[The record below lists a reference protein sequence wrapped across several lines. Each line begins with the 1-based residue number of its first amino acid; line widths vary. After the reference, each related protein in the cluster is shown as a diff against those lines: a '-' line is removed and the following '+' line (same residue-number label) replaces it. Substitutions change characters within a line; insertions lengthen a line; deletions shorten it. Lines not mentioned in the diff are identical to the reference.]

1 MKKKLFLGILFFT
14 VFTAVFSSPKV
25 NVPKNTESQ
34 KEVNVLSYCDD
45 NLEFN
50 YTLTSVASG
59 TVFYLKFTKQSLS
72 TNVKMEIVCNFNN
85 EEDLDAFV
93 NDFFNRSY
101 YSDISEDFIRLKNF
115 YINLGAKPLYITGDN
130 DSIERILYIVNLH
143 KD

>member
-1 MKKKLFLGILFFT
+1 MKKKLFLGILFFS
-14 VFTAVFSSPKV
+14 VFTAVLSAQVVK
-25 NVPKNTESQ
+25 VPKNTESQ
-34 KEVNVLSYCDD
+34 KEVNVLRYCDD
-45 NLEFN
+45 DLEFN
-50 YTLTSVASG
+50 YALTSVASG

-115 YINLGAKPLYITGDN
+115 CIKNGAKPLYITGDN
-130 DSIERILYIVNLH
+130 DSIERILYMVTLH